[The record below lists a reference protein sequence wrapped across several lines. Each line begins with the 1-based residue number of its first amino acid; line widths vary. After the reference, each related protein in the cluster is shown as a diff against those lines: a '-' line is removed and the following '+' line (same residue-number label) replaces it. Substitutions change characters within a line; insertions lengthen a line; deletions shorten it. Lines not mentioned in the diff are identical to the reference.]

1 MAILRWDPTRDV
13 SSLQSEMNRIF
24 ATFFD
29 SPANQSVGGS
39 GGSGGRWL
47 PAMDLSES
55 GDSYLVHADL
65 PGMSEDD
72 VQIELED
79 NVLTISGERRLEE
92 SRAEGGYL
100 RAERARGSFMRS
112 LTLPAGVDARRIE
125 ANFHNGVLELRIPK
139 PEERKPRRISIGRTA
154 ANRTIE
160 GHEAETDNQAE
171 TNGQRQG
178 EYSTS

>member
-13 SSLQSEMNRIF
+13 NSLQSEMNRVF
-24 ATFFD
+24 STFFD
-29 SPANQSVGGS
+29 SAANQSGGGGGGGS
-39 GGSGGRWL
+39 GARWL

-55 GDSYLVHADL
+55 GESYVVHADL

-79 NVLTISGERRLEE
+79 NVLTIAGERRLEE
-92 SRAEGGYL
+92 SKSDGYL
-100 RAERARGSFMRS
+100 RTERARGSFMRS
-112 LTLPAGVDARRIE
+112 LTLPPGVDAQRIE
-125 ANFHNGVLELRIPK
+125 ANFHRGVLELRIPK
-139 PEERKPRRISIGRTA
+139 PEQRKPRRISIGGTG

-160 GHEAETDNQAE
+160 GHESDPTEQAE
-171 TNGQRQG
+171 TNGQRQE